1 MNEICLLVKRSIK
14 ELLDDKL
21 ENFHLVDGG
30 MQRTIGD
37 LIESKISKL
46 LMEFNSELI
55 TEKKTARSKKS
66 IEDITLLING
76 ISFYVDPKTH
86 NLNSDFSMPN
96 LTSVEKVKKLFF
108 NNSEELVYIF
118 VSYCIQESYVIIE
131 NIQVFFIWE
140 LDVSILGIGALG
152 KGQLQIK
159 DANKEIIFTNKTKEE
174 WFSDFRSLVQN
185 YLEKQKNKIN
195 KQILEWN

>member
-131 NIQVFFIWE
+131 NIQVFCIWE